1 MGVFESFKKGFE
13 VLKGSTALVIAIVG
27 FNFVT
32 ALGMLTVIG
41 VNPTPEKITAITGT
55 LLVLF
60 PILLLLWIFMEGG
73 IFSAVYGQIKTKQIN
88 LSAFIGNCTKYF
100 VRLLAINC
108 IGGAV
113 TVVLWFAGAFLTGLC
128 IAMGGGNNVFFNA
141 MGGIVLLITIIAAFL
156 VAIPLLIGQYF
167 AVIEDGKAIVS
178 LKKGIAFTKQLFWK
192 NIGLFVMLA
201 ITLSIVSFIGNFFG
215 ALLTNTVGG
224 WLAAIVNIAL
234 NSTINGFIGI
244 FASATI
250 ISFLLGSFTV
260 KTEEIE

>member
-1 MGVFESFKKGFE
+1 MGVFEALKKGFE
-13 VLKGSTALVIAIVG
+13 VLKGSTVLILTIVG
-27 FNFVT
+27 FNFIT
-32 ALGMLTVIG
+32 ALGMLMVIG
-41 VNPTPEKITAITGT
+41 VNPTPEKITSITGT

-88 LSAFIGNCTKYF
+88 LSVFIENCVKYF
-100 VRLLAINC
+100 VRLLTINC

-113 TVVLWFAGAFLTGLC
+113 TIVLWFIGAFLTGLC

-141 MGGIVLLITIIAAFL
+141 MGGILLLITVIAAFL

-192 NIGLFVMLA
+192 NSGLFVMLA
-201 ITLSIVSFIGNFFG
+201 IILAIFSFIGNFFG
-215 ALLTNTVGG
+215 SLLTNTVGG
-224 WLAAIVNIAL
+224 WVAAIVNITL
-234 NSTINGFIGI
+234 NSAINGLVGV
-244 FASATI
+244 FASGTI
-250 ISFLLGSFTV
+250 ISFLLGSLTA